1 MLLKIDYGISALLNF
16 RNSWSRA
23 QSNET
28 HIHSSLLHKDL
39 ELKRLK
45 YRNPIL
51 GCIIERQPKAGS
63 GHLSPAL
70 VCHPPPTPGRARPLA
85 IAMKTTISDA
95 SSYRSRLLLQRRNE
109 FFSLQ
114 PSLLNDR
121 DQSTFRQLR
130 VIGHCHNQIPLFIPE
145 VDMAAG
151 LAIDLKVQ
159 VLQSLDGFL
168 SRDYWE
174 LEQIVRPLCQEMR
187 AFAP

>member
-1 MLLKIDYGISALLNF
+1 MSKAERYPEESSIGCPARNISHRFA
-16 RNSWSRA
+16 
-23 QSNET
+23 
-28 HIHSSLLHKDL
+28 SLF
-39 ELKRLK
+39 
-45 YRNPIL
+45 
-51 GCIIERQPKAGS
+51 
-63 GHLSPAL
+63 
-70 VCHPPPTPGRARPLA
+70 
-85 IAMKTTISDA
+85 
-95 SSYRSRLLLQRRNE
+95 QRRNE
-109 FFSLQ
+109 FLSLQ

-121 DQSTFRQLR
+121 DQRTFRQLR

-145 VDMAAG
+145 VDMAAC